1 MKKNKLYEASVQSG
15 KNRCEKT
22 TKTIFWQTAAGS
34 IWMTHARTGNDRE
47 QKPKTASEFLIRCVK
62 SAFLRPMLKIT
73 IKLCFMSIILF
84 TFLQS
89 ADPYVTG
96 GSAGSRAS
104 VPQTRLQK
112 RG

>member
-1 MKKNKLYEASVQSG
+1 MRQAGLSTTNVDDNYYTMLYEYYLV
-15 KNRCEKT
+15 
-22 TKTIFWQTAAGS
+22 
-34 IWMTHARTGNDRE
+34 H
-47 QKPKTASEFLIRCVK
+47 
-62 SAFLRPMLKIT
+62 
-73 IKLCFMSIILF
+73 
-84 TFLQS
+84 FLQS